1 MKTLIIVIHPDMER
15 SAVNKRWIEELG
27 RHPDKYHIHQLH
39 KVYPDEKID
48 VVAEQNLVEQYDKI
62 VFQFPFYWFNCPPFF
77 KKWLDDILT
86 YGWAY
91 GSKSGYKLSGKKIA
105 LAISAGIDEIE
116 YQPSGK
122 YRYTLEELTQPF
134 ELTFKYVKADYRPF
148 FAHYG
153 LELNASKEWTEKSV
167 APFMDF
173 LDRL

>member
-48 VVAEQNLVEQYDKI
+48 VGAEQNLVEQYDKI

-77 KKWLDDILT
+77 KKWLDDVLN

-91 GSKSGYKLSGKKIA
+91 GSKSGYKLSFDKFCWLKVSDTANIKTKGTMA
-105 LAISAGIDEIE
+105 TFRTIDFVEEI
-116 YQPSGK
+116 
-122 YRYTLEELTQPF
+122 
-134 ELTFKYVKADYRPF
+134 F
-148 FAHYG
+148 FVIIINRFFVN
-153 LELNASKEWTEKSV
+153 E
-167 APFMDF
+167 
-173 LDRL
+173 